1 MLRQV
6 ASASCCWLCINVT
19 DVLKRWLSMYMQAD
33 IEKGT
38 IYGTWQADAFIV
50 GPDSSGEFCHINE
63 IK

>member
-1 MLRQV
+1 VLGQL
-6 ASASCCWLCINVT
+6 ASASCWLCINVSGA
-19 DVLKRWLSMYMQAD
+19 LKQWFCIYTQAD

>member
-1 MLRQV
+1 
-6 ASASCCWLCINVT
+6 
-19 DVLKRWLSMYMQAD
+19 MYMQAD

>member
-1 MLRQV
+1 
-6 ASASCCWLCINVT
+6 
-19 DVLKRWLSMYMQAD
+19 MYTQAD